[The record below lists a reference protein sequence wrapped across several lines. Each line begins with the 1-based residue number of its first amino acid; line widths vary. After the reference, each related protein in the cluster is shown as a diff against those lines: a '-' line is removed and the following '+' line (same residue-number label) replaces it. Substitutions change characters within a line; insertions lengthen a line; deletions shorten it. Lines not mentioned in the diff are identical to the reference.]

1 MSRSVGRRPDGGAF
15 DDDGDIGKVFAGGG
29 VLYVSCN
36 IGVAERFAGTF
47 FGVFR
52 GEHGWEEEG
61 EKQSGKYL
69 FHELC
74 VSFIYGI
81 GSPLCMG
88 PCGTENLDEE
98 RFGSQAD
105 TGGPRSDTARVCGA
119 VVPQGR
125 RWRSSLPVSGAAA
138 AAPASMAASAVKA
151 DSRAMVRNWAAV
163 CEWHGLSEV
172 PV

>member
-1 MSRSVGRRPDGGAF
+1 
-15 DDDGDIGKVFAGGG
+15 
-29 VLYVSCN
+29 
-36 IGVAERFAGTF
+36 
-47 FGVFR
+47 
-52 GEHGWEEEG
+52 
-61 EKQSGKYL
+61 
-69 FHELC
+69 
-74 VSFIYGI
+74 
-81 GSPLCMG
+81 MG

-125 RWRSSLPVSGAAA
+125 RWRSSLPVSGAAV